1 MGNPAR
7 HLRAPRR
14 SRHVCGG
21 GGSTNELL
29 TESRIVSGGTV
40 IVSPK

>member
-1 MGNPAR
+1 MATGEVPPC
-7 HLRAPRR
+7 APPVT
-14 SRHVCGG
+14 SRHVCG